1 MQSPRP
7 LLAALALVAL
17 GSLARPAAAQL
28 AIGVPDWNTDRGNRK
43 TNRINREDCLANAE
57 ITFDTDFQSTVS
69 GSFQLW
75 AGAGC
80 EDATKRTEGTGCVKV
95 GEGSNPGEEV
105 TVRVQ
110 NLVKKTGDTAEGTD
124 ATCDI
129 DHGDGI
135 QARTLFFLVI
145 DSSDMVAVQGQPS
158 WQYEFDT
165 VGPAA
170 PTMVTA
176 SSGESSV
183 NLEFKGPGGTNLDD
197 YRFYCAPADGDC
209 SAAALTPGMPPDE
222 TTFCGDVEA
231 TGSDSGSTDSKLQNN
246 VLYAVGIATMDNVGN
261 VGVLSE
267 LACATPQ
274 EVTGFFE
281 AYRAAGGKA
290 GGGFC
295 GYAPA
300 RGGALP
306 LSAALLLGV
315 LALGRRRR

>member
-1 MQSPRP
+1 MQFPRP
-7 LLAALALVAL
+7 LVTALALVAL

-28 AIGVPDWNTDRGNRK
+28 AIGTPDWNTDRNNRQIDE
-43 TNRINREDCLANAE
+43 INREDCLADAE

-110 NLVKKTGDTAEGTD
+110 NLVKKTGDNTEGTD

-135 QARTLFFLVI
+135 QTRTLFFLVI
-145 DSSDMVAVQGQPS
+145 DSSDMVAVQGMPS
-158 WQYEFDT
+158 WEYSFDT
-165 VGPAA
+165 AGPAA
-170 PTMVTA
+170 PTMVSAT
-176 SSGESSV
+176 SGESSL
-183 NLEFKGPGGTNLDD
+183 NLKFTGPGGTNLDD
-197 YRFYCAPADGDC
+197 YRFYCAPADSDC
-209 SAAALTPGMPPDE
+209 TAAALIPGMTPDE
-222 TTFCGDVEA
+222 STFCGDVEA

-246 VLYAVGIATMDNVGN
+246 VLYAVGVATKDNVGN
-261 VGVLSE
+261 VGVLSD

-295 GYAPA
+295 SYAPA
-300 RGGALP
+300 RRGAAP
-306 LSAALLLGV
+306 ISAALLLGV
-315 LALGRRRR
+315 LALWRRRR